1 MGFGIKK
8 IVKKI
13 TKAGLRAGAA
23 MVTGGASELY
33 SGYSDAKKDAAQAQS
48 DFSAYKKN
56 TEEQNRE
63 AFGYGSISEL
73 IEAQKRKTAE
83 LEERKKAT
91 GLSSLIGQG
100 TTLG

>member
-1 MGFGIKK
+1 MGFKK
-8 IVKKI
+8 AFKKLV
-13 TKAGLRAGAA
+13 KAGVRAGEA

-33 SGYSDAKKDAAQAQS
+33 KGYSNAKGDSAQAQS
-48 DFSAYKKN
+48 DLAAYKSN
-56 TEEQNRE
+56 TEEQNMA
-63 AFGYGSISEL
+63 AFGYGSIGDL